1 MKTEDDLLEAI
12 ERYSLESTGAS
23 EEEIDRMLREFRT

>member
-12 ERYSLESTGAS
+12 VRYSFESTGAS
-23 EEEIDRMLREFRT
+23 EGQIDP